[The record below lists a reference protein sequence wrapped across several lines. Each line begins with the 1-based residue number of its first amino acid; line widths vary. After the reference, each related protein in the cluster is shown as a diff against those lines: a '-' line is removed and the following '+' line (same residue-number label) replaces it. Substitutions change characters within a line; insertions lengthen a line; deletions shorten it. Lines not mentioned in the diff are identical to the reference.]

1 MAGIRVTTEQSITI
15 GDKSVKAITV
25 SNTLPGPV
33 KFTVEDESTRLTM
46 ELTTE
51 QINALFQFLGE
62 YRCSFM
68 YRKPPQNLTSSPFD

>member
-33 KFTVEDESTRLTM
+33 KITVEDHSTRLTM

-62 YRCSFM
+62 YRCTHM
-68 YRKPPQNLTSSPFD
+68 YRKPSPNTSSCFD

>member
-1 MAGIRVTTEQSITI
+1 MAGIKVTTEQSITI

-33 KFTVEDESTRLTM
+33 KFTVEDHSTRLSI

-68 YRKPPQNLTSSPFD
+68 YRKPNTNSASAFD